1 MAGPVQA
8 EGGKLTGRRL
18 IVDTGSIFSSLPH
31 WSATGPKLEDPACA
45 AISCWGDIP
54 AQPKFAG
61 QLFEWR
67 FLQVAV
73 KSPIFLG
80 VDFLKNL
87 TQPTPARHSREQT
100 TDSPPITR
108 TSCPTVAVVMGF
120 STQRSSAASGKQGGG
135 AAIGRT
141 PPLAFQRLL

>member
-1 MAGPVQA
+1 MQPKAQDEEKSRASSPNSTATVPSHGRPVQA
-8 EGGKLTGRRL
+8 EGGKLTGRCL

-67 FLQVAV
+67 FLQVV
-73 KSPIFLG
+73 
-80 VDFLKNL
+80 V
-87 TQPTPARHSREQT
+87 TPYFRSELPEEPDAANACQVPYSREQ
-100 TDSPPITR
+100 PPIR
-108 TSCPTVAVVMGF
+108 R
-120 STQRSSAASGKQGGG
+120 Q
-135 AAIGRT
+135 
-141 PPLAFQRLL
+141 